1 MEGPDCNVASTEV
14 NDYSW
19 TELQHAMGAT
29 DEEMAILQNFGSNS
43 SEEGQNVTNEN
54 CLDLLDMDCREDTNS
69 NQVNKLYLCILY
81 KFNKVTNPNIYY
93 RRNKQILKSIVN

>member
-19 TELQHAMGAT
+19 TELQRAMGAT

-43 SEEGQNVTNEN
+43 SEECQSRTTEN
-54 CLDLLDMDCREDTNS
+54 CLDLLDMDCGEDTNS
-69 NQVNKLYLCILY
+69 NQVNILLLYNLY
-81 KFNKVTNPNIYY
+81 IQV
-93 RRNKQILKSIVN
+93 Q

>member
-19 TELQHAMGAT
+19 TELQRAMGAT

-43 SEEGQNVTNEN
+43 SEEGQNVTSEN
-54 CLDLLDMDCREDTNS
+54 CLDLLDMDCGGDTNI
-69 NQVNKLYLCILY
+69 NQVNKLFLCILY
-81 KFNKVTNPNIYY
+81 QLNKVTSTIIYY
-93 RRNKQILKSIVN
+93 CRNKQILKSIVN

>member
-19 TELQHAMGAT
+19 TELQRAMGAT
-29 DEEMAILQNFGSNS
+29 DEEMAILQNFGTNS
-43 SEEGQNVTNEN
+43 SEEGQNVTSEN

-69 NQVNKLYLCILY
+69 NQVNKLFFLY
-81 KFNKVTNPNIYY
+81 FIQVHLSN
-93 RRNKQILKSIVN
+93 